1 MDIYSSPKIKT
12 TVKTVGTLI
21 IIIFYSSLVDFYY
34 IGPYIHNIL
43 SEIKF
48 LANTNSV
55 TAKAVQKIF
64 LEINAMMFDAI
75 SFFNGFNRSVTKDMK
90 LLLSEDV
97 IMNERIFLNLRG
109 VPNSKEILNMCRD
122 YSGGKKYKELIE
134 SETIKPKVKS
144 DVRVIEQPKYG
155 DEIKLEQND
164 TGIFK
169 FLKFKNKV
177 KKNLFLDEEIDINE
191 YSEYKNDYEK
201 SIQKL
206 KFLNF
211 EGESYEKKEENDIL
225 EVFDFINNVTNT
237 DKDNQTKIKDLTFW
251 TDTEPNTENDA
262 SNNEEELTFGFDF
275 DFEDKDKPNKKTE
288 EKNKTEIKTKKEK
301 EKEKEKIDSFF
312 DFKKNM
318 SNSSNKLKKVENK
331 NLSKNTN
338 ENKENKGKEGDIL
351 IDFDFPDDN
360 KKDKKDENKI
370 NKTKSNELVN
380 KDKNKINNEN
390 NNLFDFSK
398 FPSSNPIKSNNNIKN
413 VSNNN
418 SKLSQSTKINDN
430 DLKNNKVEQNVNQ
443 LIDMFDFSNDNSKK
457 KDEKEKTSN
466 KNNIL
471 IENDKISGTE
481 TNQNNNK
488 NDNLFN
494 FDNFNAMSNNNKN
507 NNATNNK
514 NPIGFD
520 FSSHNKGKAINNNIQ
535 NQNNLANNVNKNEN
549 MTLKKDNTLNNI
561 KSNNNNVFDFTN
573 VNFTKPKNNTS
584 IQNQKKDNLNNNQ
597 NITNKKD
604 NLNDLLSNFN
614 FGNNQPKTTDMT
626 QYIPSFPNNNNNNN
640 NNNFN
645 FNPNNSSSNFNFSNF
660 DYNNYNNQ
668 LALFQQND
676 EEINVEL
683 KEQICFYYK
692 FKSGNKI
699 VNAIN
704 QGYLGLSSEKEIN
717 KSKDFNITFKS
728 QKFKNPQYIQKNFDK
743 KLVKL
748 DDLNYKVH
756 FNNLKKSEKLLEYI
770 INPNILAQNRILE
783 PFIGGKN
790 NTLNFGFMYNNSV
803 KKEIQKIDLNIIYK
817 NMITNN
823 NMIKSDG
830 NITNNNNNQIIVS
843 YNGKVNEAKIIYPI
857 NINVFALV
865 SKITITV
872 NLEKDIMS
880 EVDVEIKDNE
890 NQILLNTK
898 KNTQISYEFS

>member
-12 TVKTVGTLI
+12 TVKTVGSLI

-48 LANTNSV
+48 LANTNAV
-55 TAKAVQKIF
+55 TAKSVQKIF
-64 LEINAMMFDAI
+64 LEINAMMFDGI

-97 IMNERIFLNLRG
+97 ILNERIFLNLRG
-109 VPNSKEILNMCRD
+109 VPNSKEIMNMCRD

-155 DEIKLEQND
+155 DEIKVEQND
-164 TGIFK
+164 TGMFK
-169 FLKFKNKV
+169 FFKFKNKV

-191 YSEYKNDYEK
+191 FSEYKNDYEK

-206 KFLNF
+206 KYLNS

-237 DKDNQTKIKDLTFW
+237 DKDNQAKIEDLTFW
-251 TDTEPNTENDA
+251 TDAENTENSIP

-275 DFEDKDKPNKKTE
+275 NFDDKDAPNKKQE
-288 EKNKTEIKTKKEK
+288 EYKKNENKIK
-301 EKEKEKIDSFF
+301 KEKEKIDSFF
-312 DFKKNM
+312 DFKKNQSNM
-318 SNSSNKLKKVENK
+318 NNSSNKLKKVENK
-331 NLSKNTN
+331 NINVN

-351 IDFDFPDDN
+351 IDFDFPDD
-360 KKDKKDENKI
+360 KKIENERKDEKKI
-370 NKTKSNELVN
+370 TKTKSNELAN
-380 KDKNKINNEN
+380 KNKNNNNSN
-390 NNLFDFSK
+390 NNLFDFNK
-398 FPSSNPIKSNNNIKN
+398 FNSSNLANSNNNKN
-413 VSNNN
+413 ISNNN
-418 SKLSQSTKINDN
+418 SKISQSTKINNN
-430 DLKNNKVEQNVNQ
+430 DSKKINEDKNVNQ

-457 KDEKEKTSN
+457 DEKAKISK
-466 KNNIL
+466 KNNTL
-471 IENDKISGTE
+471 IEDDKSSE
-481 TNQNNNK
+481 TKNNQNNNK

-494 FDNFNAMSNNNKN
+494 FDNFKTISNNKN
-507 NNATNNK
+507 INSTNNK
-514 NPIGFD
+514 NPNGFD
-520 FSSHNKGKAINNNIQ
+520 FSSLNKGNTINNNLQ
-535 NQNNLANNVNKNEN
+535 NQNNLVKNVNTIED
-549 MTLKKDNTLNNI
+549 MTFKKADSSINLKSN
-561 KSNNNNVFDFTN
+561 NNNNVFDFTKA
-573 VNFTKPKNNTS
+573 NFTNPKSNTS
-584 IQNQKKDNLNNNQ
+584 IQKQKKDNLNNNQ
-597 NITNKKD
+597 NINNKND

-614 FGNNQPKTTDMT
+614 FGNNQSKSTDMT
-626 QYIPSFPNNNNNNN
+626 QYIPSFPNNNNINNN
-640 NNNFN
+640 TNNFN
-645 FNPNNSSSNFNFSNF
+645 FNQSNNSSNFNFANF

-676 EEINVEL
+676 EEINIEL

-704 QGYLGLSSEKEIN
+704 QGYLGLTCEKEIN

-728 QKFKNPQYIQKNFDK
+728 QKFKNQQYIQKNFDK

-790 NTLNFGFMYNNSV
+790 NVLNFGFMYNNSV

-843 YNGKVNEAKIIYPI
+843 YNGKINEAKIIYPI

-872 NLEKDIMS
+872 NLEKDILS
-880 EVDVEIKDNE
+880 EVDVEIKDIE
-890 NQILLNTK
+890 KQILLNAK
-898 KNTQISYEFS
+898 KNTQINYEFS